1 MGHWFGGNLAIA
13 NGKVITRTNHHAMAQ
28 PLQLAAARGTR
39 SQKNR
44 E

>member
-13 NGKVITRTNHHAMAQ
+13 NGEVITRANHHAMAQ
-28 PLQLAAARGTR
+28 PLELAAARGTR
-39 SQKNR
+39 SEKDG